1 MCVYVVSYILQL
13 GGVGVGGDEEVRE
26 EAKQQDMGRIGGK
39 GC

>member
-13 GGVGVGGDEEVRE
+13 GGWGGDEEVRE